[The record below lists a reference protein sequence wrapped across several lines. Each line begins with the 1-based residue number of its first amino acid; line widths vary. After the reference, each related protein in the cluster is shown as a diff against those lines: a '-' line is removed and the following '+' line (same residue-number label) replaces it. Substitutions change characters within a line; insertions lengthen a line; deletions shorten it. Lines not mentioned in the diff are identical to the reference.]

1 MVRERRHL
9 EARAGQVYVSEGC
22 STGQLTAVSQALLL
36 AILSRLADVDETA
49 APRALLM
56 ALLATAN
63 RRSSMCERDLEELA
77 RLAGIRR
84 GKTVVRAAIKALV
97 RAGAI
102 APDSVRGNCGYR
114 IHPLLFGNVSQGVR
128 ARLVARWEKLNR
140 AENLLYERRSRSR
153 SMSPT
158 ALENNRARARSWAQ
172 QHRPTITEHRRLQA
186 RLAELEA
193 QMQTQR
199 LADLEAQVSVRQ
211 QQQAGLSAEMAHAPA
226 ANALAAA

>member
-1 MVRERRHL
+1 MVRERRQL
-9 EARAGQVYVSEGC
+9 EARAGQVYVSQGC

-36 AILSRLADVDETA
+36 TILNRLADANETA
-49 APRALLM
+49 APRALLL

-63 RRSSMCERDLEELA
+63 RRSSMCVSDLDELA

-102 APDSVRGNCGYR
+102 APDQVKGKAAGYR
-114 IHPLLFGNVSQGVR
+114 IHPLLFGNVSQGIR

-140 AENLLYERRSRSR
+140 AENLLYDRRSRLR
-153 SMSPT
+153 TMSPG
-158 ALENNRARARSWAQ
+158 AQENHRARTRSWTS
-172 QHRPTITEHRRLQA
+172 QHRPTITEHRQLQA

-193 QMQTQR
+193 QLQAQQ
-199 LADLEAQVSVRQ
+199 LAELEAQVGEHQ
-211 QQQAGLSAEMAHAPA
+211 EHQAEGCPSPRPPRDE
-226 ANALAAA
+226 LAAA